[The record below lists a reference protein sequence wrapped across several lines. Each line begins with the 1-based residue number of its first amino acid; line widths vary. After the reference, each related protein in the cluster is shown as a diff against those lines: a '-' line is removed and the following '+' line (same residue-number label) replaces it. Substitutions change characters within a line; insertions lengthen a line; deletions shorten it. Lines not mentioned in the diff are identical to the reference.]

1 MANIKELVD
10 QLSPKQI
17 REIRDAFALIDQ
29 DNDGEIS
36 SQEILN
42 VMRNLG
48 RNPTEDEVQQMINE
62 ADEDESG
69 SIDFEEFLHLMA
81 KKILKEEDEN
91 EVRDAYVAF
100 DRNASGAIPLEELSM
115 VFRTL
120 GVGEEEIDLMMSE
133 ADVNGDGEIDFEEF
147 AALMTRGWPS

>member
-1 MANIKELVD
+1 MSNIKQLVD

-81 KKILKEEDEN
+81 KKMLKEEDDN

-100 DRNASGAIPLEELSM
+100 DRNADGAIPLEELSM

-120 GVGEEEIDLMMSE
+120 GVSDEEIDLMMTE
-133 ADVNGDGEIDFEEF
+133 ADINGDGEIDFEEF

>member
-1 MANIKELVD
+1 MSNIKELVD

-81 KKILKEEDEN
+81 KKMLKEEDEN
-91 EVRDAYVAF
+91 EVKDAYVAF
-100 DRNASGAIPLEELSM
+100 DRNADGAIPLEELSM

-120 GVGEEEIDLMMSE
+120 GVSEEEIELMMTE
-133 ADVNGDGEIDFEEF
+133 ADINGDGEIDFEEF

>member
-1 MANIKELVD
+1 MADIKALVD

-81 KKILKEEDEN
+81 KKILKEEDDN
-91 EVRDAYVAF
+91 EVRDAYAAF
-100 DRNASGAIPLEELSM
+100 DRNAAGAIPLEELSM

-120 GVGEEEIDLMMSE
+120 GVGEEEIALMMAE
-133 ADVNGDGEIDFEEF
+133 ADVNGDGEIDFDEF